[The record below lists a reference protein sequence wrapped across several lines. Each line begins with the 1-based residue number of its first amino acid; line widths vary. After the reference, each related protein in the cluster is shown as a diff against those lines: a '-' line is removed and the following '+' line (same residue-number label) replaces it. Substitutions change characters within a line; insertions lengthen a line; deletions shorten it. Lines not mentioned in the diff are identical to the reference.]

1 MIIRPRPHCQEARS
15 SLRSPRPAPLLRLL
29 ILSVALTH
37 RLNAAPLETN
47 YVAERWSIN
56 EGLPH
61 NSLRWLAQ
69 TPDGF
74 LWAGTGQGVARFD
87 GTRFKGFT
95 SADSPAIEDPHIRSL
110 RVDPDGALWVLSE
123 NGSVARRE
131 RGRFARL
138 PPAMGIPASG
148 VHGLYGDG
156 TNLFVVSDP
165 QGRVYRLQNQRLVAW
180 LDTRDAAPASEPF
193 VGINVDYQGTVWVR
207 YGTSLSWWDGQRWQ
221 RVVGHNSSE
230 DFRALKTG
238 PSRAGGMWISSP
250 DGLRRLHRGVWDQ
263 RFLAYENPA
272 RSVQAVFEDRTG
284 SVWVTHAS
292 GPLLRFDPDGRL
304 TQWRGREGQA
314 DEAVK
319 HLFEDAS
326 GNLWMATD
334 TGLVQLRPKSHASTE
349 PPGIVLEEVQA
360 DGQNLLRQEAG
371 VEVALT
377 LPPDTRTVEFRFT
390 GVALD
395 STNRLQFRHRLD
407 GVDSTWM
414 TGAHSVALYSNV
426 PPGRYYFR
434 VSAARDGE
442 AWNGREATATLTI
455 TPHLWQTWWFRTG
468 GLVLAVGA
476 ALFVFHR
483 RERLRQKSQEEH
495 DQFCR
500 RLIESQEAERQR
512 IARELHDSLGQNLL
526 LIKNRAVMGLKDNSS
541 PERMREQL
549 REISEASAGSVEE
562 IRAIARALRPYQ
574 LDRLGLT
581 KTLED
586 AAATVTTTGGLHI
599 VTEVDPVDGLF
610 APDAEIAVYRLVQEG
625 LNNIIKHAQAKSAR
639 LVVRRHRESVQIDL
653 TDDGRGIDPDQKDG
667 FGLTNL
673 RERVRLLGGT
683 LMVRAAAGQGTR
695 LLATIPLSPPA
706 DWTGTLPS

>member
-1 MIIRPRPHCQEARS
+1 MVPALARIVRCL
-15 SLRSPRPAPLLRLL
+15 SLLL
-29 ILSVALTH
+29 IISDFQ
-37 RLNAAPLETN
+37 RLNAAPRETN
-47 YVAERWSIN
+47 YLAEAWSTA

-74 LWAGTGQGVARFD
+74 LWAGTGQGLARFD
-87 GTRFKGFT
+87 GTRFRVFDSGN
-95 SADSPAIEDPHIRSL
+95 SPAIDDPHIRSL
-110 RVDPDGALWVLSE
+110 RVDPHGALWVLSE
-123 NGSVARRE
+123 NGTVARRE
-131 RGRFARL
+131 HGRFVRL
-138 PPAMGIPASG
+138 PPAMNIPATG

-165 QGRVYRLQNQRLVAW
+165 QGWVYRLQNRRLVEW
-180 LDTRDAAPASEPF
+180 LDTRSAAPAAEPF
-193 VGINVDYQGTVWVR
+193 IGINVDYEGTVWVR
-207 YGTSLSWWDGQRWQ
+207 YGHSLSWWDGQRWQ
-221 RVVGHNSSE
+221 RVAGRNPGE
-230 DFRALKTG
+230 EFRALKTG
-238 PSRAGGMWISSP
+238 PSRAGGMWISSR
-250 DGLRRLHRGVWDQ
+250 DGLRRLHRGVWDD

-292 GPLLRFDPDGRL
+292 GPLLRFSPEGRL
-304 TQWRGREGQA
+304 TQWSRRGSQA

-319 HLFEDAS
+319 HLFEDSS
-326 GNLWMATD
+326 GNLWLATD
-334 TGLVQLRPKSHASTE
+334 NGLVRLQPRSHGPTE

-360 DGQNLLRQEAG
+360 DGQAFPQQEAG
-371 VEVALT
+371 DELALT
-377 LPPDTRTVEFRFT
+377 LPPDTRALEFRFA
-390 GVALD
+390 GVTLD

-407 GVDSTWM
+407 GVDSAWII
-414 TGAHSVALYSNV
+414 GAHPVALYSNV

-434 VSAARDGE
+434 VSAAREGE

-468 GLVLAVGA
+468 GLALVAGAV
-476 ALFVFHR
+476 FFTFHR
-483 RERLRQKSQEEH
+483 RERLRQKAQAEH

-586 AAATVTTTGGLHI
+586 AAATVTNTGGLQI
-599 VTEVDPVDGLF
+599 VTEVDSVDGLF
-610 APDAEIAVYRLVQEG
+610 TPDAEIAVYRIVQEG
-625 LNNIIKHAQAKSAR
+625 LNNIIKHAQARSAQ

-673 RERVRLLGGT
+673 RERVRLLGGN
-683 LMVRAAAGQGTR
+683 LMVQAAPGPGTR

-706 DWTGTLPS
+706 NRTGTLPS